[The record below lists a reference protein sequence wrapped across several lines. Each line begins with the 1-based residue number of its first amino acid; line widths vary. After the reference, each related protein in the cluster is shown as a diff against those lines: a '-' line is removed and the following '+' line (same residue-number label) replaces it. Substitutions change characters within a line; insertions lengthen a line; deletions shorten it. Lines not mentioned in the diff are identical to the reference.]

1 MNVVLSTSYFRSKD
15 IQIFHLNVS
24 LIMSAQQAVTKLN
37 ADDCNISCTSR
48 DLSGQDSAGKIEE
61 KTGIKSSDGQ
71 LSSTN
76 GTKRELE
83 GQDDFN
89 WDDHRSYMSV
99 KKRKLAEQF
108 HGMAGQKESTI
119 FQGVT
124 IYVNGWTEPSNDEL
138 KRMIHAHGGN
148 YVFNLYGNTK
158 VTHTIASNLP
168 NSKIK
173 TLGDSVVCTPAW
185 IVDSIAAGHQL
196 PTNDY
201 LLYKNHGSQKKLSF
215 SKTSSALVDQIKK
228 GEQNINSLNSGLLS
242 TNTNIHHQETGQ
254 HSDSRAGNPQASH
267 DAANSSRKAL
277 EQTSAIGLPVPRAG
291 KSYKPSKGAE
301 FVNEFFTHSRLHYLS
316 TWSTELK
323 QFTAR
328 MVNRIQPKYSK
339 LDPSLSLRSQHQRA
353 VIHIDLDC
361 FFVSVSIRDKPH
373 LRGKPVAVTHAKAHS
388 SPENPAVH
396 GTTAQSS
403 ADHSPVEHLQDS
415 TSDIASCSYEARRVG
430 VHNGMSVGKAVKLCP
445 DLELLPYDFEG
456 YRQVSQIFYETLL
469 LYSSNVEAV
478 SCDEAYLELTDYAQN
493 FSRVEAVIEELRREV
508 ETKTGC
514 TVSAGISH
522 NMLLARL
529 STRIAK
535 PNGQFY
541 LSVDQAEDY
550 LASLSV
556 RDLPGVGYST
566 TNKLKEMNVETC
578 GELRALSLAK
588 LQRDFGLKN
597 GTMLYEHSRGMD
609 SRELKVTSERKSVSV
624 DINYGIRFTDISEAE
639 SLIKN
644 LADELAKRAK
654 EAEVAG
660 GNVTLKMKIRKPDVP
675 HETWKYL
682 GHGACDNVSRSTLLL
697 QPTQEAKEISQFA
710 VKLLKQVKVVA
721 SDIRGMGLQLSK
733 LVSTQADSTAAG
745 ESTSEGANLRKLFQA
760 AASTCSTLPRSDT
773 IHRYING
780 FVHMPQVPPSHMH

>member
-1 MNVVLSTSYFRSKD
+1 MHQLE
-15 IQIFHLNVS
+15 
-24 LIMSAQQAVTKLN
+24 
-37 ADDCNISCTSR
+37 
-48 DLSGQDSAGKIEE
+48 QDGEGKTEQ
-61 KTGIKSSDGQ
+61 KNGIKLPDGQ
-71 LSSTN
+71 SSSTN
-76 GTKRELE
+76 GTKRKLE
-83 GQDDFN
+83 GQNDFN
-89 WDDHRSYMSV
+89 WDDLRGYMSV

-185 IVDSIAAGHQL
+185 IVDSIAAGCQL
-196 PTNDY
+196 PTDDY
-201 LLYKNHGSQKKLSF
+201 LLYKNHGNQKKLSF
-215 SKTSSALVDQIKK
+215 CKTTSALLADQIKK
-228 GEQNINSLNSGLLS
+228 GEQNIDSLSSSCLS
-242 TNTNIHHQETGQ
+242 TNTKVHHQEIGQ
-254 HSDSRAGNPQASH
+254 HSDSRDGNPASSDGSTSSNVKAVEQAS
-267 DAANSSRKAL
+267 A
-277 EQTSAIGLPVPRAG
+277 TGLPVTRTG
-291 KSYKPSKGAE
+291 KAYKPSKGAE

-328 MVNRIQPKYSK
+328 MVNHIQPKYPK
-339 LDPSLSLRSQHQRA
+339 LDPSQSLRSQHQRA
-353 VIHIDLDC
+353 VVHIDLDC

-373 LRGKPVAVTHAKAHS
+373 LKGKPVAVTHAKAHS
-388 SPENPAVH
+388 SPENATVSA
-396 GTTAQSS
+396 TTAQSS
-403 ADHSPVEHLQDS
+403 ASSGHSPIKHLQDS
-415 TSDIASCSYEARRVG
+415 TSDIASCSYEARKAG
-430 VHNGMSVGKAVKLCP
+430 IHNGMSVGKAVKLCP
-445 DLELLPYDFEG
+445 DLELLPYDFDG

-469 LYSSNVEAV
+469 LYSSTVEAV
-478 SCDEAYLELTDYAQN
+478 SCDEAYLELTDYAQD
-493 FSRVEAVIEELRREV
+493 FSRVETVIGELRGVV
-508 ETKTGC
+508 EMKTGC

-529 STRIAK
+529 STRRAK

-541 LSVDQAEDY
+541 LSIDHTEEY

-556 RDLPGVGYST
+556 HDLPGVGYST

-588 LQRDFGLKN
+588 LQKDFGLKN
-597 GTMLYEHSRGMD
+597 GTMLYEYSRGVD

-660 GNVTLKMKIRKPDVP
+660 GNVTLKMKIRKPEVP

-682 GHGACDNVSRSTLLL
+682 GHGMCDNVSRSTLLL

-721 SDIRGMGLQLSK
+721 GDIRGMGLQLSK
-733 LVSTQADSTAAG
+733 LVSTQADSTTPG
-745 ESTSEGANLRKLFQA
+745 GSSSEGANLRKLFQA
-760 AASTCSTLPRSDT
+760 AASSTPPQADT
-773 IHRYING
+773 AHR
-780 FVHMPQVPPSHMH
+780 

>member
-1 MNVVLSTSYFRSKD
+1 
-15 IQIFHLNVS
+15 
-24 LIMSAQQAVTKLN
+24 MSAQQTIAESS
-37 ADDCNISCTSR
+37 ADDLTCSTSHTNR
-48 DLSGQDSAGKIEE
+48 DLSGKDCNEE
-61 KTGIKSSDGQ
+61 KTGTKSSDGR
-71 LSSTN
+71 SSTN

-108 HGMAGQKESTI
+108 HDMAGQKESTI

-173 TLGDSVVCTPAW
+173 TLGDSVVCTPTW
-185 IVDSIAAGHQL
+185 IVDSIAAGCQL
-196 PTNDY
+196 PIDDY

-215 SKTSSALVDQIKK
+215 AKTATSALADQIKK
-228 GEQNINSLNSGLLS
+228 GEQSIDSLSSSLLP
-242 TNTNIHHQETGQ
+242 TNTDVHYQKTGQ
-254 HSDSRAGNPQASH
+254 HSDSRDSKPASC
-267 DAANSSRKAL
+267 DSASSSVRVV
-277 EQTSAIGLPVPRAG
+277 EQTSATELPVARAE
-291 KSYKPSKGAE
+291 KAYKPSKGAE

-328 MVNRIQPKYSK
+328 MVNRIQPKYPK
-339 LDPSLSLRSQHQRA
+339 LDPSQSLRSQHQRA
-353 VIHIDLDC
+353 VVHIDLDC

-373 LRGKPVAVTHAKAHS
+373 LKGKPVAVTHAKAHS
-388 SPENPAVH
+388 PENPTVR
-396 GTTAQSS
+396 GQSS
-403 ADHSPVEHLQDS
+403 ASSGHSPVKHLEDS
-415 TSDIASCSYEARRVG
+415 TSDIASCSYEARKAG

-469 LYSSNVEAV
+469 LYSSTVEAV
-478 SCDEAYLELTDYAQN
+478 SCDEAYLELTDYAQD
-493 FSRVEAVIEELRREV
+493 FSRVEAVIGELRREV

-529 STRIAK
+529 STRKAK

-541 LSVDQAEDY
+541 LSVHQAEDY
-550 LASLSV
+550 LDSLGV
-556 RDLPGVGYST
+556 HDLPGVGYST
-566 TNKLKEMNVETC
+566 ANKLKEMNVETC

-588 LQRDFGLKN
+588 VQKDFGLKN
-597 GTMLYEHSRGMD
+597 GTVLYEYSRGID

-697 QPTQEAKEISQFA
+697 QPTQDAKEINQFA

-733 LVSTQADSTAAG
+733 LVSTQADSTAARG
-745 ESTSEGANLRKLFQA
+745 TSSEGANLRKLFQA
-760 AASTCSTLPRSDT
+760 AASSAPPRPDA
-773 IHRYING
+773 IHR
-780 FVHMPQVPPSHMH
+780 

>member
-1 MNVVLSTSYFRSKD
+1 
-15 IQIFHLNVS
+15 
-24 LIMSAQQAVTKLN
+24 MSAEQAATRRGSTDDTNSSSTVRDLTHQAV
-37 ADDCNISCTSR
+37 R
-48 DLSGQDSAGKIEE
+48 DGAGKPEQ
-61 KTGIKSSDGQ
+61 KTGDSS
-71 LSSTN
+71 SRN

-99 KKRKLAEQF
+99 KKRKLADQF

-124 IYVNGWTEPSNDEL
+124 VHVNGWTEPSNDEL

-168 NSKIK
+168 NFKIK

-196 PTNDY
+196 PTDGY
-201 LLYKNHGSQKKLSF
+201 LLYKNHGNQKRLSF
-215 SKTSSALVDQIKK
+215 PKTTGAVLADQVKK
-228 GEQNINSLNSGLLS
+228 GEQNMDSLSNSLSS
-242 TNTNIHHQETGQ
+242 ANTNVHHKETGQ
-254 HSDSRAGNPQASH
+254 HSDNRGDDSAGVGSASSKVK
-267 DAANSSRKAL
+267 AAELISPAGPPKA
-277 EQTSAIGLPVPRAG
+277 RMG
-291 KSYKPSKGAE
+291 KAYKASKGAE

-328 MVNRIQPKYSK
+328 MVNHIHPKYPK
-339 LDPSLSLRSQHQRA
+339 LDPSQSLRSQHQRA
-353 VIHIDLDC
+353 VVHIDLDC
-361 FFVSVSIRDKPH
+361 FFVSVSITDKPH
-373 LRGKPVAVTHAKAHS
+373 LKGKPVAVTHAKPHS
-388 SPENPAVH
+388 SPENATLR

-403 ADHSPVEHLQDS
+403 SSSGHSPVKHLQDS
-415 TSDIASCSYEARRVG
+415 TSDIASCSYEARKAG

-445 DLELLPYDFEG
+445 DLELLPYDFDG
-456 YRQVSQIFYETLL
+456 YRHVSQTFYETLL
-469 LYSSNVEAV
+469 LYSSTVEAV
-478 SCDEAYLELTDYAQN
+478 SCDEAYLELTDYAAD
-493 FSRVEAVIEELRREV
+493 FGRVEAVIGELRGEV
-508 ETKTGC
+508 EKKTGC

-529 STRIAK
+529 STRTAK

-541 LSVDQAEDY
+541 LSIDHTEEY

-556 RDLPGVGYST
+556 QDLPGVGYST

-578 GELRALSLAK
+578 GDLRALSLAK
-588 LQRDFGLKN
+588 LQKDFGLKN
-597 GTMLYEHSRGMD
+597 GTMLYEYSRGID
-609 SRELKVTSERKSVSV
+609 SRELKVSSERKSVSV

-639 SLIKN
+639 SLIKH

-660 GNVTLKMKIRKPDVP
+660 GNVTLKMKIRKPEVP
-675 HETWKYL
+675 RETWKYL
-682 GHGACDNVSRSTLLL
+682 GHGMCDNISRSTLLL

-710 VKLLKQVKVVA
+710 GKLLKQVKVAA

-745 ESTSEGANLRKLFQA
+745 GSTNEGADLRKLFQA
-760 AASTCSTLPRSDT
+760 AASSALPRADT
-773 IHRYING
+773 AQR
-780 FVHMPQVPPSHMH
+780 

>member
-1 MNVVLSTSYFRSKD
+1 
-15 IQIFHLNVS
+15 
-24 LIMSAQQAVTKLN
+24 MSAETEHGSSGITNSSTPYTDRDPMHKSEQDG
-37 ADDCNISCTSR
+37 AD
-48 DLSGQDSAGKIEE
+48 IEH
-61 KTGIKSSDGQ
+61 KTGIKLSAGQ
-71 LSSTN
+71 SSSTN

-83 GQDDFN
+83 GQEDDFN

-119 FQGVT
+119 FQDVT

-138 KRMIHAHGGN
+138 KRMIHAHGGS
-148 YVFNLYGNTK
+148 YVYNLYGNTK
-158 VTHTIASNLP
+158 VTHTIATNLP

-185 IVDSIAAGHQL
+185 IVDSIAAGRQL
-196 PTNDY
+196 PTDDY

-215 SKTSSALVDQIKK
+215 STTTSVLLADQSKN
-228 GEQNINSLNSGLLS
+228 GEKNIESLSSSHLS
-242 TNTNIHHQETGQ
+242 TNTSTCMQHPEAGQ
-254 HSDSRAGNPQASH
+254 HSDSRGSDPTNSGSSIKTAADEKAS
-267 DAANSSRKAL
+267 A
-277 EQTSAIGLPVPRAG
+277 TGLPVVRTSKA
-291 KSYKPSKGAE
+291 YRPSKGAE

-328 MVNRIQPKYSK
+328 MVNHIQPKYPK
-339 LDPSLSLRSQHQRA
+339 LDHSQSLRSQHQRA
-353 VIHIDLDC
+353 VVHIDLDC

-373 LRGKPVAVTHAKAHS
+373 LKGKPVAVTHAKAHS
-388 SPENPAVH
+388 SPENATVH

-403 ADHSPVEHLQDS
+403 ASSGHSPVKHLQDS
-415 TSDIASCSYEARRVG
+415 TSDIASCSYEARKAG

-445 DLELLPYDFEG
+445 DLELLPYDFDG

-469 LYSSNVEAV
+469 LYSSTVEAV
-478 SCDEAYLELTDYAQN
+478 SCDEAYLELTDYACD
-493 FSRVEAVIEELRREV
+493 FSRVETVIGELRGEV
-508 ETKTGC
+508 EMKTGC

-529 STRIAK
+529 STRTAK
-535 PNGQFY
+535 PNGQLY
-541 LSVDQAEDY
+541 LSIDRAEEY
-550 LASLSV
+550 LGSLSV
-556 RDLPGVGYST
+556 HDLPGVGYST
-566 TNKLKEMNVETC
+566 TNKLKEMDVETC
-578 GELRALSLAK
+578 GELRLLSLAK
-588 LQRDFGLKN
+588 LQKDFGLKN
-597 GTMLYEHSRGMD
+597 GTMLYEYSRGID

-675 HETWKYL
+675 RETWKYL
-682 GHGACDNVSRSTLLL
+682 GHGMCDNISRSTLLL

-745 ESTSEGANLRKLFQA
+745 GSSNEGADLRKLFQA
-760 AASTCSTLPRSDT
+760 AAAAGGAPPQTDT
-773 IHRYING
+773 AHR
-780 FVHMPQVPPSHMH
+780 

>member
-1 MNVVLSTSYFRSKD
+1 
-15 IQIFHLNVS
+15 
-24 LIMSAQQAVTKLN
+24 MSIQQAVTGSGADHSTSYTNTDLN
-37 ADDCNISCTSR
+37 HQ
-48 DLSGQDSAGKIEE
+48 SGQDSIEQN
-61 KTGIKSSDGQ
+61 TGLKLSDEQ
-71 LSSTN
+71 PSRN
-76 GTKRELE
+76 GSKRELE
-83 GQDDFN
+83 DQDDFN
-89 WDDHRSYMSV
+89 WDDRRSYMTV

-108 HGMAGQKESTI
+108 HGMAGEKESTI

-124 IYVNGWTEPSNDEL
+124 IHVNGWTEPSNDEL

-148 YVFNLYGNTK
+148 YVFNVYGNTK
-158 VTHTIASNLP
+158 VTHTIATNLP

-185 IVDSIAAGHQL
+185 IMDSIAAGRQL
-196 PTNDY
+196 PTDGY

-215 SKTSSALVDQIKK
+215 SKTTTGLANQIKK
-228 GEQNINSLNSGLLS
+228 GEQSIESLNSSLFS
-242 TNTNIHHQETGQ
+242 TNASVNRQEI
-254 HSDSRAGNPQASH
+254 SASNKSRDSNPASY
-267 DAANSSRKAL
+267 DGASSSKTV
-277 EQTSAIGLPVPRAG
+277 EQTSAGLQVPRTT
-291 KSYKPSKGAE
+291 KVYKPSKGVE

-328 MVNRIQPKYSK
+328 MVNHIRPKYPK
-339 LDPSLSLRSQHQRA
+339 LDPSQSLRSQQQRA
-353 VIHIDLDC
+353 VVHIDLDC

-373 LRGKPVAVTHAKAHS
+373 LKGKPVAVTHAKAPP
-388 SPENPAVH
+388 PEHPADH
-396 GTTAQSS
+396 GTTSHSS
-403 ADHSPVEHLQDS
+403 ANSGHSPVKHLQDS
-415 TSDIASCSYEARRVG
+415 TSDVASCSYEARKAG

-445 DLELLPYDFEG
+445 DLELLPYDFDG

-469 LYSSNVEAV
+469 LYSSTVEAV
-478 SCDEAYLELTDYAQN
+478 SCDEAYLELTDYAED
-493 FSRVEAVIEELRREV
+493 FSRVEALIGELRREV
-508 ETKTGC
+508 EMKTGC

-529 STRIAK
+529 STRTAK

-541 LSVDQAEDY
+541 LSIDQAEDY
-550 LASLSV
+550 LGSLSV
-556 RDLPGVGYST
+556 HDLPGVGYST
-566 TNKLKEMNVETC
+566 TNKLKEMNVQSC
-578 GELRALSLAK
+578 GELQTLSLAK
-588 LQRDFGLKN
+588 VQKDFGLKT
-597 GTMLYEHSRGMD
+597 GTMLYEYSRGID

-682 GHGACDNVSRSTLLL
+682 GHGVCDNVSRSTLLL

-733 LVSTQADSTAAG
+733 LVSTHPESTAAG
-745 ESTSEGANLRKLFQA
+745 GSREGGDLRKLFQSA
-760 AASTCSTLPRSDT
+760 ANSAPPLVDSV
-773 IHRYING
+773 HR
-780 FVHMPQVPPSHMH
+780 

>member
-1 MNVVLSTSYFRSKD
+1 MSTEAEHGSSDDTNSSTPYYTVKD
-15 IQIFHLNVS
+15 TTHESEQ
-24 LIMSAQQAVTKLN
+24 
-37 ADDCNISCTSR
+37 
-48 DLSGQDSAGKIEE
+48 E
-61 KTGIKSSDGQ
+61 KTGIKSSDGR
-71 LSSTN
+71 SSSKN
-76 GTKRELE
+76 GTKRVLE
-83 GQDDFN
+83 GQQDDFN

-99 KKRKLAEQF
+99 KKRKLADQF
-108 HGMAGQKESTI
+108 HGMAGEKESMI
-119 FQGVT
+119 FQGIT

-148 YVFNLYGNTK
+148 YVYNLYGNTK

-185 IVDSIAAGHQL
+185 IVDSITSGHQL
-196 PTNDY
+196 PTDDY

-215 SKTSSALVDQIKK
+215 SKTTSTLPGDRIKK
-228 GEQNINSLNSGLLS
+228 GEQNIETLNSSLIP
-242 TNTNIHHQETGQ
+242 TNTNVHHQGTSQ
-254 HSDSRAGNPQASH
+254 HPDSEDGTCNPAGSGSTSSNVKAVEQAS
-267 DAANSSRKAL
+267 A
-277 EQTSAIGLPVPRAG
+277 TGLPVARVSKAY
-291 KSYKPSKGAE
+291 KSSKGAE

-328 MVNRIQPKYSK
+328 MVNRIQPKYPK
-339 LDPSLSLRSQHQRA
+339 LDPSQSLRSQHQRA
-353 VIHIDLDC
+353 VVHIDLDC
-361 FFVSVSIRDKPH
+361 FFVSVSIRGKPH
-373 LRGKPVAVTHAKAHS
+373 LKGKPVAVTHAKAHS
-388 SPENPAVH
+388 SPENATVH
-396 GTTAQSS
+396 SGTAAPSS
-403 ADHSPVEHLQDS
+403 ATSGHSPVKHLQDS
-415 TSDIASCSYEARRVG
+415 TSDIASCSYEARKAG

-445 DLELLPYDFEG
+445 DLELLPYDFDG

-469 LYSSNVEAV
+469 LYSSTVEAV
-478 SCDEAYLELTDYAQN
+478 SCDEAYLELTDYAQD
-493 FSRVEAVIEELRREV
+493 FSRVEAVIGELRGEV
-508 ETKTGC
+508 EMKTGC

-529 STRIAK
+529 STRKAK

-541 LSVDQAEDY
+541 LSIDHAEEF
-550 LASLSV
+550 LGSLSV
-556 RDLPGVGYST
+556 HDLPGVGYST
-566 TNKLKEMNVETC
+566 ANKLKEKNVETC
-578 GELRALSLAK
+578 GELSALSLAK
-588 LQRDFGLKN
+588 LQKDFGLKN
-597 GTMLYEHSRGMD
+597 GTVLYEYSRGID

-660 GNVTLKMKIRKPDVP
+660 GNITLKMKIRKPDVP
-675 HETWKYL
+675 RETWKYL
-682 GHGACDNVSRSTLLL
+682 GHGMCDNVSRSTLLL

-733 LVSTQADSTAAG
+733 LVSTQTDSTAAG
-745 ESTSEGANLRKLFQA
+745 GSSSEGQNLRKLFQA
-760 AASTCSTLPRSDT
+760 AASSAPTQADAT
-773 IHRYING
+773 HG
-780 FVHMPQVPPSHMH
+780 